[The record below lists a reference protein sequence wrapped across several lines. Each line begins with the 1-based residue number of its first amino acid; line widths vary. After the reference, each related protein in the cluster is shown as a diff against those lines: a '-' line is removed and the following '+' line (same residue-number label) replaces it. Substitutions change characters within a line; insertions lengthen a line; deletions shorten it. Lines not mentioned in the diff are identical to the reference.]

1 MKYFVGI
8 DLGTTNSAIST
19 FDGVKIRVWKNKK
32 DQSDVT
38 PSAIYVDKRGRRF
51 YGKKAYEN
59 SFRQPESCAKLFKRF
74 MGTNTKFK
82 LGNEELTPEECSAE
96 ILRELFKNLPE
107 EIRENK
113 GEVGTVITVPAA
125 FNQMQNAATL
135 EAAKLAGLGKIA
147 LMQEPVAAIMR
158 VMKDNQADG
167 NFLVFD
173 LGGGTLDVAIAE
185 RISGKVNFLA
195 NGGLTMCGGR
205 DFDKILL
212 NNFVV
217 PWLKKNYSLPVDW
230 TIQEKYRK
238 LNSIA
243 TYMAEMAK
251 IELSSDETVKIEGET
266 GLNDDNGEEIYIDVE
281 INREDFDAAVGG
293 LVTKAIATT
302 QATIKK
308 SGLTA
313 NDINKIIFIGG
324 PTNYKLIR
332 DKVVEELGIPGSI
345 EVNPMTAVSEGAAM
359 YAESVDWTSQE
370 HERKS
375 TREQFNSDTEL
386 GLSFRYESRT
396 PDKNARIAVALEKE
410 IVGYTFEINS
420 VDSGW
425 NSGLMALNNNAL
437 VTVPLYKRGENKFL
451 VEVYDKGGDA
461 VFLEDNKIVITQT
474 FANVGALLAPHSIGI
489 EVKERL
495 GSNVSRLEYLVREG
509 DTLPAK
515 GQKKFRSIKKVRA
528 GSNDSINFKL
538 YQGEIED
545 KIEDNLFIGA
555 LKISGE
561 DFRFGTILEG
571 TEIICNY
578 TIDDAGSIDL
588 DVDIP
593 AIAES
598 FYKNFYS
605 REEGQV
611 NFDKA
616 SDKLNSD
623 GKNLLEEVRQ
633 IGKAV
638 ENNDDYEKLQRA
650 GEVASTA
657 ISANQNEQDREELKH
672 IEEDLQEAKKVLA
685 DIRQR
690 NKQKIRRDELINL
703 SEYYKSYVEK
713 STMSQD
719 REQFE
724 NLFERAESLI
734 ERDDSAFE
742 DTLEEIRALSWKIIF
757 FNDDEYV
764 VYVFHDMTTNPDEYD
779 DKARFYRLA
788 TAGREFIAQENYNEL
803 RKVIAELFILSGR
816 TEDELLIANII
827 KA

>member
-19 FDGVKIRVWKNKK
+19 FDGENIRVWKNKK

-59 SFRQPESCAKLFKRF
+59 SFRQPENCVKLFKRF
-74 MGTNTKFK
+74 MGTSTKFK
-82 LGNEELTPEECSAE
+82 LGGEELTPEECSAE

-113 GEVGTVITVPAA
+113 DEVGTVITVPAA

-158 VMKDNQADG
+158 VMKNNQVDG

-185 RISGKVNFLA
+185 RILGKVNFLA

-212 NNFVV
+212 NEFVV
-217 PWLKKNYSLPVDW
+217 PWLKENYSLPEDW
-230 TIQEKYRK
+230 TAQDKYKK
-238 LNSIA
+238 LNSVA

-251 IELSSDETVKIEGET
+251 IELSSDEMVKIEGET
-266 GLNDDNGEEIYIDVE
+266 GLNDDDGEEIYIDVA
-281 INREDFDAAVGG
+281 INREDFDAAVAG
-293 LVTKAIATT
+293 LVTRAIKTT
-302 QATIKK
+302 QATIDK

-313 NDINKIIFIGG
+313 GDIKKIIFIGG

-332 DKVVEELGIPGSI
+332 DKVVDVLGIPGSI

-359 YAESVDWTSQE
+359 YAETVDWTSQD

-375 TREQFNSDTEL
+375 TRGQFNSDKNL

-396 PDKNARIAVALEKE
+396 PDKKARIAVALEKE
-410 IVGYTFEINS
+410 ISNYTFELSS

-425 NSGLMALNNNAL
+425 NSGLIALKNNAL
-437 VTVPLYKRGENKFL
+437 VTVPLYRRGENKFL
-451 VEVYDKGGDA
+451 VEVCNELGDA
-461 VFLEDNKIVITQT
+461 VFLEDNKIVIVQT

-489 EVKERL
+489 EVKERI
-495 GSNVSRLEYLVREG
+495 GSNVSRLDYLVREG

-515 GQKKFRSIKKVRA
+515 GQTKFRSMKKIRA

-578 TIDDAGSIDL
+578 TIDDACSIDL
-588 DVDIP
+588 DIDIP
-593 AIAES
+593 AVAES
-598 FYKNFYS
+598 FYKKFYS

-616 SDKLNSD
+616 SDKLNAD

-638 ENNDDYEKLQRA
+638 KNDDDYEKLQHA
-650 GEVASTA
+650 GEIASTA
-657 ISANQNEQDREELKH
+657 ISASQADQDREELKH
-672 IEEDLQEAKKVLA
+672 IEQDLQEAKKILA
-685 DIRQR
+685 DIRRR
-690 NKQKIRRDELINL
+690 NKRKIRREDLIGL
-703 SEYYKSYVEK
+703 GEYYKSSVEK
-713 STMSQD
+713 FAESQ
-719 REQFE
+719 EMQHFE
-724 NLFERAESLI
+724 SLFDRAESLI
-734 ERDDSAFE
+734 DRDDAGFE
-742 DTLEEIRALSWKIIF
+742 DTLEEIRALSWKVIF
-757 FNDDEYV
+757 FNDDDYV
-764 VYVFHDMTTNPDEYD
+764 VYVFHDITANPDEYND
-779 DKARFYRLA
+779 MARFYRLA
-788 TAGREFIAQENYNEL
+788 NSGRELIAEKNYKEL
-803 RKVIAELFILSGR
+803 RKIVAEILIMGGR
-816 TEDELLIANII
+816 TEDEFLIANII